1 MLRGLRARKGK
12 YRVVGIDRFE
22 PPGEG
27 HWVVG
32 DYDSLEE
39 ALAVA
44 RDLTLEAA
52 ALSDSPSMSTV
63 YYVYDDE
70 GRYCGGDIY
79 GENADEDEF
88 DEEEEQPDN
97 G

>member
-32 DYDSLEE
+32 DYESLEE

-52 ALSDSPSMSTV
+52 AYSDSPSMATV
-63 YYVYDDE
+63 YYVYDDK

-79 GENADEDEF
+79 GEDSEYDDETS
-88 DEEEEQPDN
+88 EEEQPDDE
-97 G
+97 